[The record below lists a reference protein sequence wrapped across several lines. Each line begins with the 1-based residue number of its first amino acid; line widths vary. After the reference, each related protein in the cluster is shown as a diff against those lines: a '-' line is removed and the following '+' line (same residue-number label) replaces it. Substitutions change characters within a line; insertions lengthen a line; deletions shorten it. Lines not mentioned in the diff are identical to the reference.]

1 MSAKSLFALPIALV
15 IASPAV
21 AGISKSV
28 SVEDALEGRVPIV
41 VAVEGGGVNVDF
53 SETGETVRKV
63 TLDDSSKVLVDFDK
77 SLPIVRLFRGNVSSK
92 DVPNAKTTQLSV
104 TTEGPEGDFHLY
116 IFPVTTALKP
126 AIYTKFLIGGVT
138 RRRGFNTTATAAV
151 GARVAEQNR
160 TLVDPRLKA
169 RVSHYVQLRTVG
181 MSDSRAAKKAGVSIA
196 LAKRLDE
203 LGQSAPSSITPPV
216 AVVPAPVVPTPV
228 VMSRSQSQTPSQVLR
243 VPSPVPN
250 PVSEFQPQPKSA
262 QKSQQKPRL
271 FEYGSQPAP
280 KKLET
285 VKPEQTVSLNREQS
299 LWASAIVVPPG
310 AAHTKQLSSAIQQR
324 KTVSNQAYANALMR
338 GLNKAR
344 LDGNIRY
351 GSNRWYL
358 VNGAVR
364 LLRRGSSLDKAIAA
378 SGMQRDK
385 FMKLLS
391 DGGMES

>member
-77 SLPIVRLFRGNVSSK
+77 SLPIVRLFRGNVSGK

-126 AIYTKFLIGGVT
+126 AVYTKFLIGGVT
-138 RRRGFNTTATAAV
+138 GRKGFNSIPTAAV

-216 AVVPAPVVPTPV
+216 AVVPTPV
-228 VMSRSQSQTPSQVLR
+228 VMGRSQSQTPSQVLR

-250 PVSEFQPQPKSA
+250 PVSEFQPQSKSA

-271 FEYGSQPAP
+271 FEHGSQPAP

-285 VKPEQTVSLNREQS
+285 VKPDRTVSLNREQS

-324 KTVSNQAYANALMR
+324 KTVSNQTYANALMR

-344 LDGNIRY
+344 LDGEIRY
-351 GSNRWYL
+351 GSNKWYQ

-364 LLRRGSSLDKAIAA
+364 LLRRGSSLDKAIAV

-391 DGGMES
+391 DGGMDS